1 MDLPNDVCIVAPTWP
16 YDPASGRSLYEARDI
31 PPQARCPVCGMFPAR
46 AQSWAAQVIF
56 EDGNA
61 LFFDSPLMLFLF
73 LANVPRYASGREVQ
87 TLAARFVRDYDNGA
101 WIDAMSA
108 RYVHGSRVLGPMR
121 TGNLPAFA
129 DADRAAVFAR
139 EQGGAVLR
147 ASDLNVEL
155 LRSLDTRP
163 EHAGTGHGESEH

>member
-73 LANVPRYASGREVQ
+73 LANVPRYAS
-87 TLAARFVRDYDNGA
+87 
-101 WIDAMSA
+101 
-108 RYVHGSRVLGPMR
+108 
-121 TGNLPAFA
+121 
-129 DADRAAVFAR
+129 
-139 EQGGAVLR
+139 
-147 ASDLNVEL
+147 DLNVEL

-163 EHAGTGHGESEH
+163 EHGGTGHGESEH